1 LTYLHTKWYS
11 TKQSVNSVIRTNCFD
26 NNNNKDWVVK
36 KYLYSFV
43 SLVAIIFTSLF
54 SAQALAQKSN
64 TSDLVRHLK
73 ADVKQIIMDASD
85 ELTEEELALLA
96 NDGTIKIAFANISL
110 HVEFA
115 DSFEERALGLMYRK
129 SLCADCGMLFQF
141 DDERIASIWM
151 KNTFVALDL
160 AYITVD
166 GQVAD
171 IKQLTPHDLTSVRS
185 SQPVLYALE
194 MNQGWF
200 AKNAI
205 KVGDKISI
213 EGRVKHPSF
222 K

>member
-1 LTYLHTKWYS
+1 MKQYLYC
-11 TKQSVNSVIRTNCFD
+11 SVIG
-26 NNNNKDWVVK
+26 
-36 KYLYSFV
+36 
-43 SLVAIIFTSLF
+43 LVAIICTSLL
-54 SAQALAQKSN
+54 SAQALAQKGN
-64 TSDLVRHLK
+64 TTDLAKHLK
-73 ADVKQIIMDASD
+73 ADANEVIMDASD

-96 NDGTIKIAFANISL
+96 DDGNINIEFANISL
-110 HVEFA
+110 QVEFA

-129 SLCADCGMLFQF
+129 SLCEDCGMLFQF

-166 GQVAD
+166 GRIVD
-171 IKQLTPHDLTSVRS
+171 IKQLKPHDLTSVKS
-185 SQPVLYALE
+185 SKQVLYALE

-200 AKNAI
+200 AKNGV